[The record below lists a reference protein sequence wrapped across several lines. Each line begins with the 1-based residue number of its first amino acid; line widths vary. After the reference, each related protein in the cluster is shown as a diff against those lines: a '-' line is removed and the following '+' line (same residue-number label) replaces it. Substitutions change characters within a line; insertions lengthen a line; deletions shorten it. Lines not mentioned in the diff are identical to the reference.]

1 MPAGVVDKTINSAM
15 RVNGAGDQVV
25 NLFGVPHVAV
35 DENDFAN
42 LGAIGSRNDWQFSGG
57 AFSFVF
63 VVATDNNSCSGL

>member
-42 LGAIGSRNDWQFSGG
+42 LGAIGSRND
-57 AFSFVF
+57 
-63 VVATDNNSCSGL
+63 